1 MASFTP
7 TTWTVLVTLDRD
19 YYDKMS
25 AVRDLY
31 GADIA
36 FPAHTTERRIPLA
49 GKQMRI
55 GRRSPVRDVDPEI
68 DIAGPP
74 ADPGVSRLH
83 AILIAVADGSWAVLD
98 SGSANGTWLNG
109 RKIDKGDLVTLHEGD
124 RINLGVWTAI
134 TVYRG

>member
-1 MASFTP
+1 MPSFTP

-25 AVRDLY
+25 AMRDLY

-36 FPAHTTERRIPLA
+36 FPAHPIERRIPLA

-55 GRRSPVRDVDPEI
+55 GRRSPVHDVDPEI
-68 DIAGPP
+68 DVAGPP

-83 AILIAVADGSWAVLD
+83 AVLIAVADGGWAVLD
-98 SGSANGTWLNG
+98 SGSANGTCLNG
-109 RKIDKGDLVTLHEGD
+109 RKIDKGDLITLHEGD